1 MWYVYIVKCKDK
13 TLYTGVTTDLKRRIK
28 EHNDSV
34 LGAKYVKGRRP
45 VKLVYSIKK
54 KNKSKAQKEECRI
67 KKLSRAEK
75 LKIIHPS
82 SHPSLKLRMARRLRM
97 ARNK

>member
-34 LGAKYVKGRRP
+34 LGAKYTKGRRP
-45 VKLVYSIKK
+45 VKLIYSVRK
-54 KNKSKAQKEECRI
+54 KNKSLAQKEECRI
-67 KKLSRAEK
+67 KKLSRAK
-75 LKIIHPS
+75 KFKII
-82 SHPSLKLRMARRLRM
+82 
-97 ARNK
+97 NNF